1 METFLLAETFKY
13 LYCIFSDEHTC
24 DLTKYMLN
32 TEAHFVPI
40 LDPTSNPAYANLY
53 KAMQHQ

>member
-13 LYCIFSDEHTC
+13 LYCIFSDEKTC
-24 DLTKYMLN
+24 DLTKFMLN

-40 LDPTSNPAYANLY
+40 LDPAVPANADLY
-53 KAMQHQ
+53 KAMTE